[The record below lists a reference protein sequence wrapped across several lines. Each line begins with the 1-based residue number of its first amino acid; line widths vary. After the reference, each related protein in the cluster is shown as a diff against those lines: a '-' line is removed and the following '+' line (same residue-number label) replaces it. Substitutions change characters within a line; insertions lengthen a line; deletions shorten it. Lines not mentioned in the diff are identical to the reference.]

1 MSESDELATINF
13 GEPLHLGHGKLHIT
27 YNGILNDKLSKIPNQ
42 DDIQNIFLR
51 LTQAEHDISN
61 LKKQDAKIID
71 DLNHFKM
78 EINQKIS
85 A

>member
-1 MSESDELATINF
+1 MKALFKLIFE
-13 GEPLHLGHGKLHIT
+13 HLGTIGMDI
-27 YNGILNDKLSKIPNQ
+27 GILNDKLSKIPNQ

-61 LKKQDAKIID
+61 LKKQDVKIID